1 MKQKTVII
9 QVKKQVIFFTM
20 EIHPNAKFHKFK
32 YCLGSRRLCFTSIP
46 TKEEAIEAFD
56 VEAIRI
62 QKEKDWTNQKYFGLK
77 EAIDKLQGKKQCEE
91 RKRFDEVCRELLVK
105 YGPSQTFDWTHTGA
119 ISQAEKE
126 GSIRLFINRTYVV
139 KKKKVKV

>member
-1 MKQKTVII
+1 MKQKS
-9 QVKKQVIFFTM
+9 VKKQVVFFTM

-56 VEAIRI
+56 LEMAHAK
-62 QKEKDWTNQKYFGLK
+62 KEKEWTNQKYFGLNK
-77 EAIDKLQGKKQCEE
+77 AIEKLEGEKQCKE
-91 RKRFDEVCRELLVK
+91 RKKFDKVCRKLLVK

-119 ISQAEKE
+119 LSQAEKE
-126 GSIRLFINRTYVV
+126 GSIRLFINKAYVV
-139 KKKKVKV
+139 KKKKVTV